1 MEVSC
6 DKILLLN
13 IADFISCTKCS
24 QVNTK
29 IPADIYLLKVHNRN
43 IRKRCEICSKLTI
56 KIPERRQWRRSG
68 IFIVN
73 FEHISHLFSSIS
85 IVNFEHVIAGWDS
98 SSVDFH
104 QISEQQTTP
113 NGKYSDHGYLSSAQN
128 SSLPYKP
135 PTKKRK
141 F

>member
-43 IRKRCEICSKLTI
+43 IRKRC
-56 KIPERRQWRRSG
+56 SG